1 MSTPGCPARHRL
13 HIHAP
18 CFLLYPLCAV
28 RSHIN
33 ANNRSSNSLIL
44 TALKIFLFRAAG
56 ALPLRINHALG
67 ALLGWLVWRLSPRHR
82 RITRENFAQF
92 LAATGSSQTTL
103 NAVIAE
109 QGRGVSELAIAWTA
123 RIETLYSLVR
133 ECNGWEHVAA
143 AKSVGRA
150 IIFVTPHLGCYD
162 IGGRYLESR
171 IPVVAL
177 YQRPKQAW
185 LEPLMQA
192 GRVRGGGSTARADAS
207 GVRILLKT
215 LKQGG
220 NIVMLPDQVPAAQ
233 NGKADGV
240 WANFF
245 SRPAYTM
252 TLLPRLAETTQATVL
267 FFFAERLTQGGG
279 YKMHILPMCER
290 FSTDKNIAARQ
301 TNAMV
306 EKLILMCPQ
315 QYLWGY
321 NRYKHPAGAPLAP
334 GTINDAM

>member
-1 MSTPGCPARHRL
+1 MA
-13 HIHAP
+13 
-18 CFLLYPLCAV
+18 
-28 RSHIN
+28 
-33 ANNRSSNSLIL
+33 
-44 TALKIFLFRAAG
+44 ALRIFFFRAVG

-67 ALLGWLVWRLSPRHR
+67 ACLGWLAWCLSPRYR
-82 RITRENFAQF
+82 RITRENIAQF
-92 LAATGSSQTTL
+92 LTATGGTQTTL
-103 NAVIAE
+103 NAVVAA

-123 RIETLYSLVR
+123 PIETLYSLVR
-133 ECNGWEHVAA
+133 ECDGWEHVAA
-143 AKSVGRA
+143 AKSAGQA

-177 YQRPKQAW
+177 YQSPKQAW

-192 GRVRGGGSTARADAS
+192 GRVRGGGSTAKADAS

-215 LKQGG
+215 LKHGG
-220 NIVMLPDQVPAAQ
+220 NIVMLPDQVPAPQ
-233 NGKADGV
+233 GGKADGV

-245 SRPAYTM
+245 ARPAYTM

-267 FFFAERLTQGGG
+267 FFFAERLSQGRG
-279 YKMHILPMCER
+279 YKMHILPLTEP

-321 NRYKHPAGAPLAP
+321 NRYKHPAGAPLPPATS
-334 GTINDAM
+334 GDVTQAM